1 MVMVDKEV
9 AKVADQVTREV
20 QSAMTQTVV
29 GRWELIGSPRTFL
42 TTVMVMMVD
51 KVADQVTKDGWVE
64 LRNNFCDRLFNI
76 LVLSAIH
83 MLALLPCSDE

>member
-1 MVMVDKEV
+1 MDKEV

-20 QSAMTQTVV
+20 KSAMTQTVV

-51 KVADQVTKDGWVE
+51 KVADSDQAT
-64 LRNNFCDRLFNI
+64 NNFCDPLFHI

-83 MLALLPCSDE
+83 MLALLPCLDE

>member
-20 QSAMTQTVV
+20 QSAMTQAVV

-51 KVADQVTKDGWVE
+51 KVADQVTMDGWVE
-64 LRNNFCDRLFNI
+64 LTNSF
-76 LVLSAIH
+76 
-83 MLALLPCSDE
+83 

>member
-42 TTVMVMMVD
+42 TMVMVMMVD
-51 KVADQVTKDGWVE
+51 KVSDQG
-64 LRNNFCDRLFNI
+64 
-76 LVLSAIH
+76 
-83 MLALLPCSDE
+83 

>member
-20 QSAMTQTVV
+20 KSAMRQTVV

-51 KVADQVTKDGWVE
+51 KVADQG
-64 LRNNFCDRLFNI
+64 
-76 LVLSAIH
+76 
-83 MLALLPCSDE
+83 

>member
-1 MVMVDKEV
+1 MVDKEV

-42 TTVMVMMVD
+42 TMVMVMMVD
-51 KVADQVTKDGWVE
+51 KVSDQG
-64 LRNNFCDRLFNI
+64 
-76 LVLSAIH
+76 
-83 MLALLPCSDE
+83 

>member
-1 MVMVDKEV
+1 MTQTVVGRWELIGSPPHPFSLAVMVMVDKEV

-42 TTVMVMMVD
+42 TMVMVMMVD
-51 KVADQVTKDGWVE
+51 KVSDQG
-64 LRNNFCDRLFNI
+64 
-76 LVLSAIH
+76 
-83 MLALLPCSDE
+83 